1 MMRFGTLIALLLLTA
16 ACGPSPELVDA
27 HLLERAASWAS
38 AVEFAR
44 ELRESRSVP
53 RSYVRQVMAQ
63 GAREV
68 RNFESQFATT
78 DRGPILCARLSSA
91 LTAADDR
98 LPDRGQL
105 RDLEMQLRD
114 LARDRRRAAEGA
126 GAAQ

>member
-1 MMRFGTLIALLLLTA
+1 
-16 ACGPSPELVDA
+16 
-27 HLLERAASWAS
+27 
-38 AVEFAR
+38 
-44 ELRESRSVP
+44 
-53 RSYVRQVMAQ
+53 MAQ

-68 RNFESQFATT
+68 RNFESQFGTT